1 MLRLSEPLISV
12 QDLPAAI
19 KLRSRFSSSG
29 VQRIQEFAPVISSPL
44 ARPANVAGPRLAVTG
59 AFNVESQPLAFPDV
73 VRIDARRLQ
82 RSDVEKNIRTAGVV
96 YDETIATLGIPHF
109 QGPCSHCAYVPFAFR
124 AARACA
130 SLFSNSARL
139 SSSGRSKK
147 LSLTY
152 NPRSSSC
159 SNLSILQSLNT
170 QPVNANCSVPW
181 SISSVHFTNSQ
192 SSKRVKMLLPRKSKC
207 WA

>member
-1 MLRLSEPLISV
+1 MLRLSVPLIGV

-19 KLRSRFSSSG
+19 NLRSRFSSSG
-29 VQRIQEFAPVISSPL
+29 VQRIQAFTPVISSPS
-44 ARPANVAGPRLAVTG
+44 ARAANVAGPLPSVPS

-82 RSDVEKNIRTAGVV
+82 RADVEKHIRTAGVV
-96 YDETIATLGIPHF
+96 RDETVATRDIKHF
-109 QGPCSHCAYVPFAFR
+109 QGSCSHCAYVPFAFR

-147 LSLTY
+147 SSLTY

-159 SNLSILQSLNT
+159 SNLSI
-170 QPVNANCSVPW
+170 
-181 SISSVHFTNSQ
+181 
-192 SSKRVKMLLPRKSKC
+192 
-207 WA
+207 